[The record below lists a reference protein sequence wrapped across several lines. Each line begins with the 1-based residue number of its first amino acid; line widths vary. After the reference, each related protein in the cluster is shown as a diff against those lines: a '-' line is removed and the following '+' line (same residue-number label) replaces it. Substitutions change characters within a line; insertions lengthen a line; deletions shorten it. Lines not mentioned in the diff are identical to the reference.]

1 MHATHAATAPS
12 GIAGLILTGLS
23 HAATVLAAVGMVGM
37 SLAEGWQV
45 FARYVL
51 NDSPGWT
58 EPLTLLLMTTTAMMG
73 AAVATRREMHFRFI
87 ALAQVAPPRAQ
98 TVLAGFSRL
107 VVLAIGAALA
117 IWGWDLMADNWAI
130 AMPGTALPEGLNYL
144 PLSLGGALIALFALE
159 RLLVPPTTPAPATPA
174 PVIVED

>member
-1 MHATHAATAPS
+1 MHATHAVTAPT
-12 GIAGLILTGLS
+12 GLAGLILTGLS
-23 HAATVLAAVGMVGM
+23 HAATMLAAIGMVGM

-58 EPLTLLLMTTTAMMG
+58 EPLTLLFMTTTALMG
-73 AAVATRREMHFRFI
+73 AAVAVRRETHFRFI
-87 ALAQVAPPRAQ
+87 ALAQVAPPRVQAA
-98 TVLAGFSRL
+98 LAALSRL

-117 IWGWDLMADNWAI
+117 IWGWDLMADNWSV

-159 RLLVPPTTPAPATPA
+159 RLVVALPTPPH
-174 PVIVED
+174 VIVED